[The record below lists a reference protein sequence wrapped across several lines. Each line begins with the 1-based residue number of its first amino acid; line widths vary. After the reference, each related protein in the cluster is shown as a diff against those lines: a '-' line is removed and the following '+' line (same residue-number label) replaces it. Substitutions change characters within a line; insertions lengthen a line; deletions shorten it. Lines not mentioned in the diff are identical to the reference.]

1 MVYSSW
7 EMNPVTKHNGNGEGR
22 QVSNQP
28 GKIAPVETA
37 AFPSGLPES
46 LVTFQTAEGL
56 ELQGVPARVTRHM
69 VVFELYN
76 PVVLQLSEVLSDLRI
91 ILRNR
96 LIYAGRA
103 VVRNVIN
110 AGSKVSCE
118 VTLNEAF
125 WLDFDPGLV
134 AQQTNQLIS
143 RERRVKSARSWI

>member
-37 AFPSGLPES
+37 ASPSGLPES

-56 ELQGVPARVTRHM
+56 ELQGVPARVTRHL

-76 PVVLQLSEVLSDLRI
+76 EPHVPAHRI
-91 ILRNR
+91 IPLTGIEQSH
-96 LIYAGRA
+96 LSA
-103 VVRNVIN
+103 
-110 AGSKVSCE
+110 SS
-118 VTLNEAF
+118 
-125 WLDFDPGLV
+125 
-134 AQQTNQLIS
+134 QQTAQ
-143 RERRVKSARSWI
+143 KSD